1 MYRFFNIFVNKIVN
15 ILIIAILI
23 LIAFFIGL
31 NTAHAVE
38 VVPWLNSENSP
49 YDSIPT
55 LNSITFKSAYTYSD
69 YNSDHTKQLVFN
81 ISNENYFDNSM
92 TIEEFYSNYN
102 YVVYSFGE
110 SKIRVLVQDYSLM
123 LENQGLNPISGN
135 QTKFFLYNV
144 GIFYKQSSTFYYHNG
159 VGAFYNWIIDIS
171 YNSDSYVVRDEGN
184 RLDIKYFALKYQN
197 GYDTIDRD
205 LNNIRLFD
213 SYNGNLAWVE
223 SFNPLIMPTGFEA
236 LDISPPNYTYVT
248 AGPYYY
254 FNVFDI
260 PALEFVSS
268 GVPLPEEPDPEEPG
282 GGGESSE
289 IGDKL
294 DGIKGVI
301 DGIYDIVGEVTNEV
315 KDNVSSGIAS
325 IKDTI
330 QGIFDFLTGIFTGYD
345 SIEDFFESITFED
358 NGGISR
364 IVSAP
369 LDLIRSLIN
378 NDSCTPLLL
387 PIWGEDIEIPSGCIL
402 WENATDEINTLWH
415 TLICGAGGYFILTSL
430 FKDIEKI
437 KNPKSSE
444 VSTLDL

>member
-49 YDSIPT
+49 YDDIPT
-55 LNSITFKSAYTYSD
+55 LNSITFKSGWTYSD
-69 YNSDHTKQLVFN
+69 YNSDNTKQLVFD
-81 ISNENYFDNSM
+81 ISNEKYFDNSI

-110 SKIRVLVQDYSLM
+110 STIRILVQDYSLM

-184 RLDIKYFALKYQN
+184 RLDIKYLSLRSQN
-197 GYDTIDRD
+197 GYDTINRN

-248 AGPYYY
+248 VGPYYY
-254 FNVFDI
+254 FNVFNI
-260 PALEFVSS
+260 PELEFVSS
-268 GVPLPEEPDPEEPG
+268 GVPLPEEP
-282 GGGESSE
+282 GGGESGGGNSVLE
-289 IGDKL
+289 
-294 DGIKGVI
+294 GIVS
-301 DGIYDIVGEVTNEV
+301 DIKDIINNAV
-315 KDNVSSGIAS
+315 DNV
-325 IKDTI
+325 
-330 QGIFDFLTGIFTGYD
+330 
-345 SIEDFFESITFED
+345 EDFFDWITGGFNSSNSESSINDFFNNFHDED

-364 IVSAP
+364 IVKAP
-369 LDLIRSLIN
+369 LRIIQNLN
-378 NDSCTPLLL
+378 NSTCTPLIL
-387 PIWGEDIEIPSGCIL
+387 PIFGTEVEVPSGCIL
-402 WENATDEINTLWH
+402 WENATEEVETLWH
-415 TLICGAGGYFILTSL
+415 TIICGMGSYILLIDL
-430 FKDIEKI
+430 FKEIQKL
-437 KNPKSSE
+437 KNPRSSE